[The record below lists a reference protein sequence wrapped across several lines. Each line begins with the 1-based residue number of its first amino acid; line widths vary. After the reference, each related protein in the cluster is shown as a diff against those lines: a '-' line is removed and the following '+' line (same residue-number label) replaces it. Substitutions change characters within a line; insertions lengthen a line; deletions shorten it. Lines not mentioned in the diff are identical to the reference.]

1 MNQGGPPVID
11 KTHKD
16 IISRASALGADLNA
30 KRDELLKRD
39 RELIE
44 LATEIESLKSEL
56 SQIEQEGADAGL
68 AVSDLHEAVREA
80 EQAKAK
86 RAKK

>member
-1 MNQGGPPVID
+1 MTDN
-11 KTHKD
+11 KHKD
-16 IISRASALGADLNA
+16 IISRASALGADLDT

-39 RELIE
+39 REMTE
-44 LATEIESLKSEL
+44 LADEIETLKSGL

-68 AVSDLHEAVREA
+68 AVSDLHDAVRA
-80 EQAKAK
+80 HDQAKAK